1 MFKITEFSKITK
13 VPVKTIRYYQ
23 ELGLLKPAV
32 VDEMTGYR
40 RFDEKNIEELL
51 KIVYLKELGFKLA
64 EIKNFNN
71 QSLNIKLRS

>member
-40 RFDEKNIEELL
+40 RFDD
-51 KIVYLKELGFKLA
+51 KI
-64 EIKNFNN
+64 
-71 QSLNIKLRS
+71 LRNY